1 MNPTASVLNVQDLAG
16 AAQGI
21 ATTTL
26 RAVVGDIPLDDVLAK
41 RAQINPV
48 LRTELDAVTE
58 RWEAAIKV
66 AEGEKQS
73 AVARRADVKTLGL
86 RYLDALGALGASP
99 ATKLVFPPESTSLL
113 RPFAA
118 AAAGDG
124 GTAR

>member
-16 AAQGI
+16 ASQGI

-26 RAVVGDIPLDDVLAK
+26 RAVVGDIPLD
-41 RAQINPV
+41 
-48 LRTELDAVTE
+48 DAVTE